1 MKTKIAIIGAGR
13 IAYSLTSALIKEKYI
28 VDAIISKKNNSAK
41 ALAEKFGV
49 KKYSDD
55 INLISKSVNVF
66 FLTVPDSEIQSV
78 ANKLSKCKLNYFRNS
93 LFIHLSGAEN
103 ISLLSALKKKSAAT
117 ASLHLMQTFPSKKV
131 VSLKEVHAAIE
142 TDDEFARKFL
152 TLFSLSL
159 DMIPFNIDSTSNS
172 TSKVYYHLAGVFAS
186 NFLAGNLFNAQ
197 KLLSLN
203 NIDEQNYFDIVSST
217 INSTL
222 KNIKT
227 VGPAKALS
235 GPIDRGDIKTIRK
248 HISSLK
254 KKYKNS
260 ESKYFSSLLKSY
272 IIQSLNLINL
282 VEEKHSELNKSHK
295 NIRKLLVQELSKI
308 EKSI

>member
-13 IAYSLTSALIKEKYI
+13 IAYSLTSALLKEGYI
-28 VDAIISKKNNSAK
+28 VDAIISKKINSAK

-66 FLTVPDSEIQSV
+66 FITVPDSEIKKTAVQ
-78 ANKLSKCKLNYFRNS
+78 LSKLKLKFS
-93 LFIHLSGAEN
+93 TAFFIHFSGAED
-103 ISLLSALKKKSAAT
+103 ISVLNPLKVKGGKT
-117 ASLHLMQTFPSKKV
+117 GSLHLMQTFPSKKIV
-131 VSLKEVHAAIE
+131 NIKNVNSAIE
-142 TDDEFARKFL
+142 TNDDSMYKFL
-152 TLFSLSL
+152 LQLCSDLQL
-159 DMIPFNIDSTSNS
+159 IPFRIDSKDKT
-172 TSKVYYHLAGVFAS
+172 YYHLAGVFAS

-203 NIDEQNYFDIVSST
+203 NIDEQKYFNVLSST
-217 INSTL
+217 IQSTL
-222 KNIKT
+222 QNIKT

-235 GPIDRGDIKTIRK
+235 GPVDRGDIKTIRK

-254 KKYKNS
+254 RKSKNT
-260 ESKYFSSLLKSY
+260 KGNYFSLLLKNY
-272 IIQSLNLINL
+272 IVQSLNLINL
-282 VEEKHSELNKSHK
+282 VEEKHGELNQSHQD
-295 NIRKLLVQELSKI
+295 IRKLLVRELNNI

>member
-13 IAYSLTSALIKEKYI
+13 IAYSLTSALIKEGYI
-28 VDAIISKKNNSAK
+28 VDAIISKKIKSAK
-41 ALAEKFGV
+41 ALAEKFGI

-66 FLTVPDSEIQSV
+66 FLTVPDSEIRKTAIQ
-78 ANKLSKCKLNYFRNS
+78 LSKLKLKFS
-93 LFIHLSGAEN
+93 TTFFIHLSGAED
-103 ISLLSALKKKSAAT
+103 ISVLIPLKVKGGKT
-117 ASLHLMQTFPSKKV
+117 GSLHLMQTFPSNKIVNIKNV
-131 VSLKEVHAAIE
+131 NSAIE
-142 TDDEFARKFL
+142 TNDDSVCKFL
-152 TLFSLSL
+152 LQLCNSLQL
-159 DMIPFNIDSTSNS
+159 IPFRIDS
-172 TSKVYYHLAGVFAS
+172 KDKIYYHLAGVFAS

-203 NIDEQNYFDIVSST
+203 NIDEQKYFDILSST
-217 INSTL
+217 IHSTL
-222 KNIKT
+222 QNIKK

-235 GPIDRGDIKTIRK
+235 GPVDRGDINTIRK

-254 KKYKNS
+254 MNNS
-260 ESKYFSSLLKSY
+260 KGDYFSFLFKNY

-282 VEEKHSELNKSHK
+282 VEEKYGELNKSHQ
-295 NIRKLLVQELSKI
+295 NIRKLLVQESNKI

>member
-13 IAYSLTSALIKEKYI
+13 IAYSLTSALLKEGYI
-28 VDAIISKKNNSAK
+28 VDAIISKKIKSAK
-41 ALAEKFGV
+41 ALAEKFGI

-66 FLTVPDSEIQSV
+66 FLTVPDSEIRKTAIQ
-78 ANKLSKCKLNYFRNS
+78 LSKLKLKFS
-93 LFIHLSGAEN
+93 TTFFIHLSGAED
-103 ISLLSALKKKSAAT
+103 ISVLIPLKVKGGKT
-117 ASLHLMQTFPSKKV
+117 GSLHLMQTFPSNKIVNIKNV
-131 VSLKEVHAAIE
+131 NSAIE
-142 TDDEFARKFL
+142 TNDDSVCKFL
-152 TLFSLSL
+152 LQLCNSLQL
-159 DMIPFNIDSTSNS
+159 IPFRIDS
-172 TSKVYYHLAGVFAS
+172 KDKIYYHLAGVFAS

-203 NIDEQNYFDIVSST
+203 NIDEQKYFDILSST
-217 INSTL
+217 IHSTL
-222 KNIKT
+222 QNIKK

-235 GPIDRGDIKTIRK
+235 GPVDRGDINTIRK

-254 KKYKNS
+254 MNNS
-260 ESKYFSSLLKSY
+260 KGDYFSFLFKNY

-282 VEEKHSELNKSHK
+282 VEEKHGELNKSHQ
-295 NIRKLLVQELSKI
+295 NIRKLLVQESNKI

>member
-13 IAYSLTSALIKEKYI
+13 IAYSLTSALLKEGYI
-28 VDAIISKKNNSAK
+28 VDAIISKKIKSAK
-41 ALAEKFGV
+41 ALAEKFGI

-66 FLTVPDSEIQSV
+66 FLTVPDSEIRKTAIQ
-78 ANKLSKCKLNYFRNS
+78 LSKLKLKFS
-93 LFIHLSGAEN
+93 TTFFIHLSGAED
-103 ISLLSALKKKSAAT
+103 ISVLIPLKVKGGKT
-117 ASLHLMQTFPSKKV
+117 GSLHLMQTFPSNKIVNIKNV
-131 VSLKEVHAAIE
+131 NSAIE
-142 TDDEFARKFL
+142 TNDDSVCKFL
-152 TLFSLSL
+152 LQLCNSLQL
-159 DMIPFNIDSTSNS
+159 IPFRIDS
-172 TSKVYYHLAGVFAS
+172 KDKIYYHLAGVFAS

-203 NIDEQNYFDIVSST
+203 NIDEQKYFDILSST
-217 INSTL
+217 IHSTL
-222 KNIKT
+222 QNIKK

-235 GPIDRGDIKTIRK
+235 GPVDRGDINTIRK

-254 KKYKNS
+254 MNNS
-260 ESKYFSSLLKSY
+260 KGDYFSFLFKNY

-282 VEEKHSELNKSHK
+282 VEEKYGELNKSHQ
-295 NIRKLLVQELSKI
+295 NIRKLLVQESNKI

>member
-13 IAYSLTSALIKEKYI
+13 IAYSLTSALLKEGYI
-28 VDAIISKKNNSAK
+28 VDVIISRKYDSAK

-66 FLTVPDSEIQSV
+66 FLTVPDSEIKKTAIQ
-78 ANKLSKCKLNYFRNS
+78 LSKLKLNFSTTFYMHF
-93 LFIHLSGAEN
+93 SGAED
-103 ISLLSALKKKSAAT
+103 IGVLGPLKLKGGKT
-117 ASLHLMQTFPSKKV
+117 GSLHLMQTFPSKNIVNIKNV
-131 VSLKEVHAAIE
+131 NSAIE
-142 TDDEFARKFL
+142 TNDDSVYKYL
-152 TLFSLSL
+152 LQLCSDLQL
-159 DMIPFNIDSTSNS
+159 VPFRIDS
-172 TSKVYYHLAGVFAS
+172 KDKAYYHLAGVYAS

-203 NIDEQNYFDIVSST
+203 NIDEQKYFNILSST
-217 INSTL
+217 IHSTL
-222 KNIKT
+222 QNVKT

-235 GPIDRGDIKTIRK
+235 GPVDRGDIKTIRK
-248 HISSLK
+248 HIASLK
-254 KKYKNS
+254 KKNKNS
-260 ESKYFSSLLKSY
+260 NGNYFSSLFKNY

-282 VEEKHSELNKSHK
+282 IEEKHGELNKSHQE
-295 NIRKLLVQELSKI
+295 IRKLLVRELNNV